1 MSHFNFYPHFVA
13 DQVLTANHLNELFNY
28 LDDQE
33 RLTRNHLIGIGIVC
47 GLELSVSN
55 TQIIIS
61 KGCGVTSDGY
71 LIIQDAAA
79 TYTHYRNYTISN
91 DLKDITPYNQFI
103 PPASLQLLTGVT
115 DAGTDKPLAGAP
127 INRQDYAVVLLLE
140 KKTTDLK
147 NCTTNDCDDKGEKV
161 ELIVKPLLVL
171 KSKLSSFAYF
181 GYETKKMNLPDVPL
195 KRFNVPFQQL
205 NTPSDVLSSFLT
217 IADNTTLQAIQAAY
231 SGAYDAFKI
240 ILPDVSN
247 PFLNLHN
254 TISNRINTIK
264 NNNPVYIQYCYDFI
278 DDLIKAYAEFHE
290 KGMDVI
296 TECCP
301 DETAFRYHL
310 MLGDAN
316 QSTAAGNSSY
326 RQGFIYSPIFNGQK
340 DKAKEVQMMF
350 RRMKLLVSDFTGNDL
365 KKFAAKGIRIT
376 PSRWGREVLS
386 ERAIPFHYNPN
397 NLYTA
402 WNYKLAKRGKS
413 TRNLSYHSDFYNAP
427 ADIQQAL
434 KYDIEPYD
442 FFRIEGHIGTKYELA
457 FPELIKQK
465 KQHNLPIDIIAL
477 NMHADEGNI
486 TADDLTCF
494 FQDLDSQ
501 YNVLI
506 SELLCKVHHPVCFV
520 SNLPYTEV
528 KKTTKVS
535 FFKEEAAAAAKEEEK
550 PLFMHLNEVKAKR
563 MAGAEK
569 KAEAGISK
577 ELTAADALVDM
588 LDDVKLKQESGAANA
603 VRIMREKITIDLF
616 NTEQPIGYIAEIR
629 QKAAYTRGSFLKKH
643 CDPAQGTI
651 GYEYLDRVKKG
662 KTFSDPGPLPSSND
676 PDTVL
681 KYFQD
686 LYFYF
691 VDCADKMFAALL
703 PFDLGELDMDK
714 FQEKYDIFQKACWQ
728 TGSAILLFI
737 AVLDAQ
743 LTKNDETPNQVTDD
757 IFDAWIS
764 LVASEIQIMAHLC
777 IDERLQT
784 LKEEYAK
791 RIERIIQHRIFS
803 AYSKDHTGIEHK
815 AGVPKGGT
823 FIIVYARGKVAAQSS
838 PNNAFMAEEGIEIS
852 AEKASVAEKKESA
865 VTANAAEAKV
875 EKRMMAKNGDM
886 VTTEKQR
893 KLSAL
898 KEQLVKIKGEEA
910 ASLTADEMEVLA
922 DIEKALGAQ
931 AFLGEA
937 FNITDGIVFADF
949 YLPYMCCS
957 DCAPISYVVEE
968 TKPDP
973 VQPTIS
979 IVPAEFCNNDTA
991 EYAITTTPGGGT
1003 LVKAP
1008 GVDDVNYKFK
1018 PLGLAEGDVIV
1029 TYTKDGLNA
1038 TQSCKIF
1045 APKSADFTLQSSVDA
1060 LGVFTVTIIPV
1071 DTGGTHE
1078 WFLDGAASAFSVKPT
1093 PDPLTFTL
1101 TAATRLVTIM
1111 HKIKNGP
1118 CTSAPVSKEIL
1129 LQKTTSTVTDPPI
1142 NACFTQNIPMVALS
1156 AGMQLTVSETGGL
1169 QINPDGFI
1177 VFSLPLTTPQ
1187 LVTTVK
1193 YTITTA
1199 STITNHTVSVTLFRN
1214 YSAAFSTSQKELAN
1228 GNVEL
1233 TCTANDTAAP
1243 AHKWSVDGATVAGA
1257 TAAVF
1262 KQEFTFSAEEKL
1274 VKIRHFVDNG
1284 QCHTDV
1290 EVPVTLKHAVINDS
1304 IKAYICRIESDQ
1316 VIDAGL
1322 AAGDTIK
1329 VVSAD
1334 GARIK
1339 ISQAGT
1345 TVIARININAFPV
1358 TDVIAVVYKITK
1370 TNGQVINR
1378 TADIQV
1384 GVVDTQFSI
1393 TSVPATGE
1401 FELKALAGNIMSADW
1416 EFFDLATNKVAFT
1429 ASGNPAKPNLP
1440 GKFSD
1445 LDKGGIITLK
1455 VVQQLGPKKGN
1466 ICEGTTT
1473 LKVDNALFKK
1483 IRQTPGGI
1491 VFP

>member
-47 GLELSVSN
+47 GLELSCSN

-61 KGCGVTSDGY
+61 KGCGVTSDGF

-91 DLKDITPYNQFI
+91 DLKTTTPYNQFI

-115 DAGTDKPLAGAP
+115 DAGTDKPLAGAS

-140 KKTTDLK
+140 KKTIDLK

-161 ELIVKPLLVL
+161 ELNLKPLLVL

-181 GYETKKMNLPDVPL
+181 GYETKKMNLPEVPL

-205 NTPSDVLSSFLT
+205 ITPSDILSSFLT
-217 IADNTTLQAIQAAY
+217 IADNTTLQAIQVAY

-240 ILPDVSN
+240 ILPDNSN
-247 PFLNLHN
+247 PFQNLHN
-254 TISNRINTIK
+254 VISAKINNIK

-301 DETAFRYHL
+301 DEAAFRYHL
-310 MLGDAN
+310 MLGDSN

-350 RRMKLLVSDFTGNDL
+350 KRMKLLVSDFAGTDL
-365 KKFAAKGIRIT
+365 KKFMAKGIRIT

-386 ERAIPFHYNPN
+386 ERAIPYHYEPN
-397 NLYTA
+397 NLYNV
-402 WNYKLAKRGKS
+402 WNYTLTKRGKS
-413 TRNLSYHSDFYNAP
+413 TRNLSYHSDTYNAP
-427 ADIQQAL
+427 ADIKNAL
-434 KYDIEPYD
+434 KYDIEPYN

-477 NMHADEGNI
+477 NMRTDEGNI

-506 SELLCKVHHPVCFV
+506 SELLCKVHHPVCFI
-520 SNLPYTEV
+520 SSLPYTVV
-528 KKTTKVS
+528 KKPGGTTSLFNDKAG
-535 FFKEEAAAAAKEEEK
+535 AAEKAEEK
-550 PLFMHLNEVKAKR
+550 SLFMRMNEAKAK
-563 MAGAEK
+563 K
-569 KAEAGISK
+569 KESGEIK
-577 ELTAADALVDM
+577 KTEETDTAAVGLSDM
-588 LDDVKLKQESGAANA
+588 LSMVKDKQESGTLNAERVVRKKIEVNLFAAD
-603 VRIMREKITIDLF
+603 E
-616 NTEQPIGYIAEIR
+616 PIGYIAEVR
-629 QKAAYTRGSFLKKH
+629 AKGVYTRGDFLKKH
-643 CDPAQGTI
+643 CSPPSGTI
-651 GYEYLDRVKKG
+651 GFEYLDRVKKG
-662 KTFSDPGPLPSSND
+662 KVFSNPGNLPSSGD
-676 PDTVL
+676 PDIVL

-714 FQEKYDIFQKACWQ
+714 FQDRYDVFQKACWQ
-728 TGSAILLFI
+728 TGNTILLFI

-743 LTKNDETPNQVTDD
+743 ATKDDETPNQITDD

-791 RIERIIQHRIFS
+791 RIERLIKHRIFS
-803 AYSKDHTGIEHK
+803 QYSKDHTGIEHK

-823 FIIVYARGKVAAQSS
+823 FIIVYARGKVKQAAA
-838 PNNAFMAEEGIEIS
+838 NNETMVEMAAES
-852 AEKASVAEKKESA
+852 MAAEKMSLTENKEVAGKLTEDKG
-865 VTANAAEAKV
+865 
-875 EKRMMAKNGDM
+875 EKRIMGKNGDQL
-886 VTTEKQR
+886 TSEKQR
-893 KLSAL
+893 KMVAL
-898 KEQLVKIKGEEA
+898 KEQIVKIKGEEA
-910 ASLTADEMEVLA
+910 GSLTADEMEVLA
-922 DIEKALGAQ
+922 GIEKALGAE

-937 FNITDGIVFADF
+937 FDIADGIVFADF

-979 IVPAEFCNNDTA
+979 IVPAEFCNNDTG

-1008 GVDDVNYKFK
+1008 GVDDVNFKFK
-1018 PLGLAEGDVIV
+1018 PLGLPEGDAIV

-1045 APKSADFTLQSSVDA
+1045 APKPADFTLQSSVDA
-1060 LGVFTVTIIPV
+1060 LGVFTVTIVPA
-1071 DTGGTHE
+1071 DNGGSHE
-1078 WFLDGAASAFSVKPT
+1078 WFLDDATSPFSIKPT

-1101 TAATRLVTIM
+1101 TAATLLVTIT
-1111 HKIKNGP
+1111 HKVKNGP
-1118 CTSAPVSKEIL
+1118 CTSEPISKEIL
-1129 LQKTTSTVTDPPI
+1129 LQKTTSNVTDPPI
-1142 NACFTQNIPMVALS
+1142 SACFSQNIALTALS
-1156 AGMQLTVSETGGL
+1156 AGMQLTVSDAGGL
-1169 QINPDGFI
+1169 QINEQGFI
-1177 VFSLPLTTPQ
+1177 VFSLPLPTPQ
-1187 LVTTVK
+1187 LITTVK

-1214 YSAAFSTSQKELAN
+1214 FSAAFTTSQKEQPD
-1228 GNVEL
+1228 GVVEL
-1233 TCTANDTAAP
+1233 TCTATDAAAP
-1243 AHKWSVDGATVAGA
+1243 GHKWSVDGAVALGE

-1262 KQEFTFSAEEKL
+1262 KPVFTFSTQEKV
-1274 VKIRHFVDNG
+1274 VKVRHFVDNG
-1284 QCHTDV
+1284 QCHAEV
-1290 EVPVTLKHAVINDS
+1290 EIPVTLKHNIINDN
-1304 IKAYICRIESDQ
+1304 IKAYICNIESDQ
-1316 VIDAGL
+1316 IIDASL
-1322 AAGDTIK
+1322 SAGDTIN
-1329 VVSAD
+1329 VLSAD
-1334 GARIK
+1334 GSKIK
-1339 ISQAGT
+1339 ISQSGK
-1345 TVIARININAFPV
+1345 TVVASINTKAFPA
-1358 TDVIAVVYKITK
+1358 TSIIKVVYKITK
-1370 TNGQVINR
+1370 ANSQVINR

-1384 GVVDTQFSI
+1384 GVVDTKFRI
-1393 TSVPATGE
+1393 TYMAAANV
-1401 FELKALAGNIMSADW
+1401 FELEALGG
-1416 EFFDLATNKVAFT
+1416 KVASAHWELLDQVNNVVTFK
-1429 ASGNPAKPNLP
+1429 ADGNPVKMLHRFTDIN
-1440 GKFSD
+1440 
-1445 LDKGGIITLK
+1445 KGLITLK
-1455 VVQQLGPKKGN
+1455 LALQLGPTKDDV
-1466 ICEGTTT
+1466 CEGTTT
-1473 LKVDNALFKK
+1473 LNVNSKLFGQ
-1483 IRQTPGGI
+1483 IMQTPGGM

>member
-47 GLELSVSN
+47 GLELSSSN

-71 LIIQDAAA
+71 LIIQDTAA

-91 DLKDITPYNQFI
+91 DLKDTTPYNQFI

-161 ELIVKPLLVL
+161 ELVVKPLLVL

-205 NTPSDVLSSFLT
+205 NTPSDILSSFLT

-231 SGAYDAFKI
+231 AGAYDAFKI

-254 TISNRINTIK
+254 TLATKINNVK
-264 NNNPVYIQYCYDFI
+264 NTNPVYIQYCYDFI
-278 DDLIKAYAEFHE
+278 DDLVKAYAEFHE

-301 DETAFRYHL
+301 DEAAFRYHL

-316 QSTAAGNSSY
+316 QSTSAGNSSY
-326 RQGFIYSPIFNGQK
+326 RQSFIYSPVFNGQK
-340 DKAKEVQMMF
+340 DKAKEVQLLF
-350 RRMKLLVSDFTGNDL
+350 RRMKLLVSDFTGADL

-386 ERAIPFHYNPN
+386 ERAIPYHYNPN

-402 WNYKLAKRGKS
+402 WNYRLAKRGKS
-413 TRNLSYHSDFYNAP
+413 NRNLSYHSDFYSAP

-465 KQHNLPIDIIAL
+465 KQYNLPIDIIAL
-477 NMHADEGNI
+477 NMRADEGNI
-486 TADDLTCF
+486 TADNLTCF

-535 FFKEEAAAAAKEEEK
+535 FFKDEAAAAAKEEEK
-550 PLFMHLNEVKAKR
+550 PLFMRLNEVKAKR

-569 KAEAGISK
+569 KADAGVNK
-577 ELTAADALVDM
+577 EVTAADALVDM

-603 VRIMREKITIDLF
+603 VRVMREKIMVDLF

-629 QKAAYTRGSFLKKH
+629 QKATYSRGSFLKKH

-681 KYFQD
+681 TYFQD

-714 FQEKYDIFQKACWQ
+714 FQERYDIFQKACWQ

-743 LTKNDETPNQVTDD
+743 VTKNDETPNQVTDD

-791 RIERIIQHRIFS
+791 RIERIIQHRIFFP
-803 AYSKDHTGIEHK
+803 YSKDHTGIEHK

-823 FIIVYARGKVAAQSS
+823 FIIVYARGKVAAPAN
-838 PNNAFMAEEGIEIS
+838 PNNAAMAETV
-852 AEKASVAEKKESA
+852 AETMVLEKMGLTQTKEAIVAGNPTEAKAEKKI
-865 VTANAAEAKV
+865 
-875 EKRMMAKNGDM
+875 MAKNGD
-886 VTTEKQR
+886 VLTTEKQR
-893 KLSAL
+893 KINAL
-898 KEQLVKIKGEEA
+898 KEQIVQIKGEEA
-910 ASLTADEMEVLA
+910 ATLTADEMEVLA
-922 DIEKALGAQ
+922 GIEKALGAQ

-937 FNITDGIVFADF
+937 FDITDGIVFADF

-957 DCAPISYVVEE
+957 DCAPIAYVVEE

-1003 LVKAP
+1003 LLKVP
-1008 GVDDVNYKFK
+1008 GVDDVNFKFK
-1018 PLGLAEGDVIV
+1018 PLGLPEGDVIV

-1038 TQSCKIF
+1038 MQSCKIF
-1045 APKSADFTLQSSVDA
+1045 APETADFTLQSSVDA
-1060 LGVFTVTIIPV
+1060 SGVFTVTITPV
-1071 DTGGTHE
+1071 DSGGTHE
-1078 WFLDGAASAFSVKPT
+1078 WFLDGAANAFSVKPT

-1101 TAATRLVTIM
+1101 TAATRLVTIT
-1111 HKIKNGP
+1111 HKVKNGP
-1118 CTSAPVSKEIL
+1118 CIGAAISKEIL
-1129 LQKTTSTVTDPPI
+1129 LQKTTSNVTDPPI
-1142 NACFTQNIPMVALS
+1142 NACFTQNIPLAALS
-1156 AGMQLTVSETGGL
+1156 AGMQFTVSDAGGL
-1169 QINPDGFI
+1169 QISPDGFI
-1177 VFSLPLTTPQ
+1177 VFSLPLTTQQ
-1187 LVTTVK
+1187 LITTVK

-1199 STITNHTVSVTLFRN
+1199 SAITNHTVSVTLFRN

-1243 AHKWSVDGATVAGA
+1243 AHKWSVDGTTVAGA
-1257 TAAVF
+1257 TASVF

-1274 VKIRHFVDNG
+1274 VKISHFVDNG
-1284 QCHTDV
+1284 QCHAVV
-1290 EVPVTLKHAVINDS
+1290 EVPVTLKHTVINDN

-1322 AAGDTIK
+1322 ATGDTMK

-1339 ISQAGT
+1339 ILQSGT
-1345 TVIARININAFPV
+1345 TVIARVNTKAFPV

-1378 TADIQV
+1378 TAEIQV
-1384 GVVDTQFSI
+1384 GVVDTRFRI
-1393 TSVPATGE
+1393 TYLQAANIFTLEALGANVVAAKW
-1401 FELKALAGNIMSADW
+1401 ELYDTERK
-1416 EFFDLATNKVAFT
+1416 KVTFT
-1429 ASGNPAKPNLP
+1429 DSGNPVKMDNKYTDM
-1440 GKFSD
+1440 G
-1445 LDKGGIITLK
+1445 KGGVLTLT
-1455 VVQQLGPKKGN
+1455 VVQQLGPKKDN
-1466 ICEGTTT
+1466 TCEGVTT
-1473 LKVDNALFKK
+1473 LNVDDKVFNQ
-1483 IRQTPGGI
+1483 IRQTPAGI
-1491 VFP
+1491 VFL